1 MKLKESWQ
9 QFSEAQVADFLRT
22 GYEGVHH
29 PSRIKVLNLLHGMG
43 SVLDVGCGT
52 GVTFELLQEQR
63 PELDY
68 VGIDTTD
75 KFIKAAKMRYPQ
87 HAHRFHHG
95 SLYELHKPNRRF
107 DAVLCRHILEHLPD
121 FIPAVQSMYERAD
134 YKLLIVFYLPPRPL
148 FLRRKRD
155 EKFEKG
161 FYTHTYDLGA
171 FMDHL
176 LNGLAPS
183 PIEVRIHPRVGTSDP
198 TLPSGDRE
206 NIIYEV
212 VRQR

>member
-43 SVLDVGCGT
+43 SVLDVVCGT

-107 DAVLCRHILEHLPD
+107 DA
-121 FIPAVQSMYERAD
+121 AVETVARPFKWAKKWRRYEASD
-134 YKLLIVFYLPPRPL
+134 AYSKPKAEMCQIKLGSACKISWLSTRCH
-148 FLRRKRD
+148 
-155 EKFEKG
+155 KG
-161 FYTHTYDLGA
+161 ENYGNRLTRGCCDDPMTVTY
-171 FMDHL
+171 
-176 LNGLAPS
+176 
-183 PIEVRIHPRVGTSDP
+183 E
-198 TLPSGDRE
+198 SGSS
-206 NIIYEV
+206 
-212 VRQR
+212 